1 MEVLVETR
9 TLRRFSNI
17 ASRRDVGRRS
27 LSILDAVEPA
37 FVGLFGNQIET
48 ELLADN
54 TSEKSAHRML
64 LPMSGAAIVV
74 PAGVRS
80 IAMIRACLVSG
91 RIAVFEDDGANR
103 MRVLDLLVDRE
114 VERTAAFGLDL
125 GLVMGSSEVRAT
137 PSAAPPQPRRANHP
151 AGRDPMGRLGRT
163 PAGTATLRSR
173 TKASHFCA
181 NSRWRG

>member
-1 MEVLVETR
+1 M
-9 TLRRFSNI
+9 I
-17 ASRRDVGRRS
+17 
-27 LSILDAVEPA
+27 
-37 FVGLFGNQIET
+37 
-48 ELLADN
+48 
-54 TSEKSAHRML
+54 
-64 LPMSGAAIVV
+64 AAIVV

-91 RIAVFEDDGANR
+91 RIAVFEDEGANR

-125 GLVMGSSEVRAT
+125 GLLMGSFEVRAT

-151 AGRDPMGRLGRT
+151 RDPMGRLGRT
-163 PAGTATLRSR
+163 PAGTATLQSR

-181 NSRWRG
+181 NS

>member
-1 MEVLVETR
+1 M
-9 TLRRFSNI
+9 I
-17 ASRRDVGRRS
+17 
-27 LSILDAVEPA
+27 
-37 FVGLFGNQIET
+37 
-48 ELLADN
+48 
-54 TSEKSAHRML
+54 
-64 LPMSGAAIVV
+64 AAIVV

-91 RIAVFEDDGANR
+91 RIAVFEDEGANR

-181 NSRWRG
+181 KSLEGPISNLHIEVRILPPQPAIRAFGRVR

>member
-1 MEVLVETR
+1 M
-9 TLRRFSNI
+9 I
-17 ASRRDVGRRS
+17 
-27 LSILDAVEPA
+27 
-37 FVGLFGNQIET
+37 
-48 ELLADN
+48 
-54 TSEKSAHRML
+54 
-64 LPMSGAAIVV
+64 AAIVV

-114 VERTAAFGLDL
+114 VERAAAFGLDL

-181 NSRWRG
+181 NSRWRGQNPAFRIVGSNPTLTQQHYSGPNVLRRDDLHF

>member
-1 MEVLVETR
+1 M
-9 TLRRFSNI
+9 I
-17 ASRRDVGRRS
+17 
-27 LSILDAVEPA
+27 
-37 FVGLFGNQIET
+37 
-48 ELLADN
+48 
-54 TSEKSAHRML
+54 
-64 LPMSGAAIVV
+64 AAIVV

-91 RIAVFEDDGANR
+91 RIAVFEDEGANR

-181 NSRWRG
+181 NSRWRGQNPAFRIVGSIPLSPPCSRIKRLIYLNLCPWRGGFPTLFPTWLRCLFP